1 MAIRVGVLPPG
12 VRAPDRQARPRDDA
26 SKTRQGAFLRSRGLR
41 PGIALRTHAVRLAV
55 RRSSGQC
62 LLPGLLLGAF
72 SADRKGVGRGPRY
85 QAGQTLRRRFAQKP
99 GEDEGSCVF
108 ALTISWSSASRLRRS
123 RYPFSATSS
132 TSSTVASL
140 MPIPS
145 TVQPFRRTCLS
156 AIPLTRRPVRR
167 WSLGTSQSIITT
179 EAPLPGPLDISP
191 SFAGV
196 GVSTHPV

>member
-1 MAIRVGVLPPG
+1 MKTNGHSSRCPISRS
-12 VRAPDRQARPRDDA
+12 RAPDRQARPRDDA

-41 PGIALRTHAVRLAV
+41 PGIALRTHPVRLAAGV
-55 RRSSGQC
+55 HRVSASCPVYSFRCLFGRSKGRR
-62 LLPGLLLGAF
+62 
-72 SADRKGVGRGPRY
+72 RGPRY

-156 AIPLTRRPVRR
+156 AIPLTRRAGSPVVTR
-167 WSLGTSQSIITT
+167 
-179 EAPLPGPLDISP
+179 
-191 SFAGV
+191 
-196 GVSTHPV
+196 H

>member
-12 VRAPDRQARPRDDA
+12 V
-26 SKTRQGAFLRSRGLR
+26 GLR
-41 PGIALRTHAVRLAV
+41 ISRLDPGTMLLRLVRV
-55 RRSSGQC
+55 RSFDPADSEQGSPCQRTLFGWPQ
-62 LLPGLLLGAF
+62 AF
-72 SADRKGVGRGPRY
+72 IGSADRKGVGRDPRY

-123 RYPFSATSS
+123 PYPFSATSS

-179 EAPLPGPLDISP
+179 EAPLPGPLDVSP
-191 SFAGV
+191 SLAGV

>member
-1 MAIRVGVLPPG
+1 MKTNGHSSRCPTSRS
-12 VRAPDRQARPRDDA
+12 RASDKQARPRDDA

-41 PGIALRTHAVRLAV
+41 PGIALRTHAVRLPAGV
-55 RRSSGQC
+55 HRVSASC
-62 LLPGLLLGAF
+62 PVYALGAF

-99 GEDEGSCVF
+99 GEDEGSFVF

-132 TSSTVASL
+132 TPSTVASL

-156 AIPLTRRPVRR
+156 AIPLTRRAGSPVVTR
-167 WSLGTSQSIITT
+167 
-179 EAPLPGPLDISP
+179 
-191 SFAGV
+191 
-196 GVSTHPV
+196 H